1 MKSFNFV
8 PDSKKVL
15 AQCSQACSHLINRW
29 CFCNHILRGKSL
41 WRWFQCA
48 QFLSTFLVLAF
59 WWYVASIS
67 CFQSLNNIVGTRGA
81 APINQKRSGGEKYE
95 CIQSREMK
103 AAPRFNALP
112 KLLHHHRCSKY
123 HTITFT
129 LHKFFISQYHT
140 LYISL
145 YHIHTS
151 HNIFSKMLFSPFKYD
166 AAYKWQETIQL

>member
-15 AQCSQACSHLINRW
+15 VQRSQAYSRLINRW

-151 HNIFSKMLFSPFKYD
+151 HNIFSKMLFSPFKYV
-166 AAYKWQETIQL
+166 AA

>member
-1 MKSFNFV
+1 M
-8 PDSKKVL
+8 

-123 HTITFT
+123 H
-129 LHKFFISQYHT
+129 
-140 LYISL
+140 
-145 YHIHTS
+145 IHTS
-151 HNIFSKMLFSPFKYD
+151 HVLTISFQKCCFLLLNMMLHTSDKKSYSSSSGNNIYNLRGWFSKPTVFPVFRG
-166 AAYKWQETIQL
+166 

>member
-1 MKSFNFV
+1 M
-8 PDSKKVL
+8 

-123 HTITFT
+123 HSITFT
-129 LHKFFISQYHT
+129 LHMFFISQYHT
-140 LYISL
+140 SQFL
-145 YHIHTS
+145 YHYITFTLHM
-151 HNIFSKMLFSPFKYD
+151 FSQYLFKKYLFSFK
-166 AAYKWQETIQL
+166 

>member
-1 MKSFNFV
+1 M
-8 PDSKKVL
+8 
-15 AQCSQACSHLINRW
+15 AQCSQACSHLINSW

-67 CFQSLNNIVGTRGA
+67 CFQSLNNIVGTRSA

-103 AAPRFNALP
+103 VAPRFNALP

-123 HTITFT
+123 HSITFT
-129 LHKFFISQYHT
+129 LHMFSQY
-140 LYISL
+140 LFK
-145 YHIHTS
+145 
-151 HNIFSKMLFSPFKYD
+151 NVVFSFLI
-166 AAYKWQETIQL
+166 WCCIQLTRNHTALALVIIFTI